1 MTISRKL
8 LRVGQDNIPNPH
20 KTDFHH
26 REAGNK
32 ARMRKANATDSMRQR
47 RKKSEDRNSRLGSGN
62 HPIAQ
67 G

>member
-1 MTISRKL
+1 L
-8 LRVGQDNIPNPH
+8 LEIGQDRIPNSH
-20 KTDFHH
+20 RTDFHH

-32 ARMRKANATDSMRQR
+32 ARMRRANSKDAMKQR
-47 RKKSEDRNSRLGSGN
+47 RKRSEDRDSRMGSGN